1 MIQYNEVGCVQA
13 SIWVWTHTLLC
24 MLDPGIPCKK
34 WFPLARCFIFT
45 MCKCDYKSIIQK
57 VPKYYYFCCHN
68 ILQQNVSK
76 SHLTHYCS
84 FHIIMHSSVITFMQV
99 LPSVIPIWIMMMMR
113 TAVQAILILK
123 RQLVMQKELK
133 DNSKGMI
140 FFGYVYIV

>member
-1 MIQYNEVGCVQA
+1 
-13 SIWVWTHTLLC
+13 
-24 MLDPGIPCKK
+24 
-34 WFPLARCFIFT
+34 
-45 MCKCDYKSIIQK
+45 
-57 VPKYYYFCCHN
+57 
-68 ILQQNVSK
+68 
-76 SHLTHYCS
+76 
-84 FHIIMHSSVITFMQV
+84 MQV